1 MKLNGKAR
9 LVVLIALV
17 VLLASS
23 NTLLLMQL
31 AREKKD
37 FEAFL
42 TAREAV
48 ASILNEKLTTPPEGT
63 RWVAMPGGTTTL
75 QYSGRGATLLG
86 MYPTSKHVRATA
98 RSRQWHHCWNFTAVL
113 GNDDMA
119 APRDKK
125 DSSLAWRADKISDWL
140 LSDLAK
146 AGFSCGLSCTQG
158 TEGPTQLAQQ
168 FWWTEDFTIYVISE
182 TTVDL
187 KAKTAKLSLT
197 IIESF

>member
-1 MKLNGKAR
+1 MSL
-9 LVVLIALV
+9 
-17 VLLASS
+17 
-23 NTLLLMQL
+23 
-31 AREKKD
+31 
-37 FEAFL
+37 
-42 TAREAV
+42 
-48 ASILNEKLTTPPEGT
+48 
-63 RWVAMPGGTTTL
+63 
-75 QYSGRGATLLG
+75 
-86 MYPTSKHVRATA
+86 YPTSEHVREMA
-98 RSRQWHHCWNFTAVL
+98 RSRQWRHCWNFTAHLDKEHV
-113 GNDDMA
+113 A
-119 APRDKK
+119 ASGDEK